1 MAYSGLY
8 VRGGEGV
15 MILISKSK
23 NVPPPFI
30 TNARYVVGIEQQEDE
45 TWIWARKS
53 LAFWDET
60 WAGGHFQLIRRI
72 LKQNILGENWDLKS
86 C

>member
-1 MAYSGLY
+1 MWE
-8 VRGGEGV
+8 GGVGYDFNIEV
-15 MILISKSK
+15 EKCP
-23 NVPPPFI
+23 PPPFI
-30 TNARYVVGIEQQEDE
+30 TNAQYVAGIEQQEDE

-60 WAGGHFQLIRRI
+60 WAGGHFQLIHRI

>member
-1 MAYSGLY
+1 MS
-8 VRGGEGV
+8 
-15 MILISKSK
+15 
-23 NVPPPFI
+23 PPPFI
-30 TNARYVVGIEQQEDE
+30 TNAQYVAGIEQQEDE

-72 LKQNILGENWDLKS
+72 LKQNILGENWDLKLGIMS
-86 C
+86 INIFLFPWK